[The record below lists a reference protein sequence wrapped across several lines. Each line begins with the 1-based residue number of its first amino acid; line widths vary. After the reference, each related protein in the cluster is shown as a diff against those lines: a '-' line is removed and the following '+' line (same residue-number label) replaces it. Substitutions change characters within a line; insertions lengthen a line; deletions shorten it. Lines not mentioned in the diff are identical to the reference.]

1 MNKKVSLGVTIALI
15 LVSITTAIAIT
26 MSVSMHEYNSLI
38 EDLPNR
44 EQMYSSLSELDKKVR
59 SKYFRLIDD
68 NKLNSN
74 IAEGYINGLDDEHS
88 YFMTA
93 DEYVEF
99 YNRIHG
105 KMSGIGIR
113 PELDEK
119 TEAIFVAD
127 VDPNSP
133 AAAAG
138 LQKGD
143 LIIKIADAEVN
154 KDNYETMVKKLSGDK
169 LSSVDITFKR
179 GEEETT
185 TGVMRGYSFKSVF
198 YEAIGDIGYIKITS
212 FYENTDVQFRE
223 ALDALAKQN
232 VKKLVFDV
240 RNTSEGMMEYA
251 ASVIDIVVPLPS
263 EGNKALAVA
272 KDKNGEIVKTF
283 TSDAKDLSGYS
294 ICVLINEGT
303 KGPAELF
310 ACDLRDFDKAQL
322 VGTTTAGNGTLQEIF
337 TLSDGSAVML
347 TTAEIIPYKSESFN
361 KGNGKEGGVVPD
373 HEVILTKEQ
382 NAQLG
387 TLSFDQD
394 PQIQKAF
401 ELVNS
406 DGSDVGASEG

>member
-15 LVSITTAIAIT
+15 LVSITAAIAIT
-26 MSVSMHEYNSLI
+26 MSVSMHEYNTLI

-59 SKYFRLIDD
+59 SKYFRSIDD
-68 NKLNSN
+68 NKLNSS
-74 IAEGYINGLDDEHS
+74 IAEGYINGLGDEYS

-113 PELDEK
+113 SELDEK
-119 TEAIFVAD
+119 TGAILVAD

-133 AAAAG
+133 AAAVG

-154 KDNYETMVKKLSGDK
+154 KENYETMVKKLSGDK
-169 LSSVDITFKR
+169 LSSVDITYKR
-179 GEEETT
+179 GDEEKTI
-185 TGVMRGYSFKSVF
+185 GVMRGYSLKSVY
-198 YEAIGDIGYIKITS
+198 YEAIGEIGYIKITS
-212 FYENTDVQFRE
+212 FYENTDVQVRE
-223 ALDALAKQN
+223 ALDALTKQN
-232 VKKLVFDV
+232 VKNLIFDV

-251 ASVIDIVVPLPS
+251 ASVIDIVVPTPS
-263 EGNKALAVA
+263 DENSNKALALA
-272 KDKNGEIVKTF
+272 KDKNGEVIKTF
-283 TSDAKDLSGYS
+283 TSDAKDLTGYT
-294 ICVLINEGT
+294 ICVLTNEGT
-303 KGPAELF
+303 KGAAELF

-322 VGTTTAGNGTLQEIF
+322 VGTKTAGNGTLQEIN
-337 TLSDGSAVML
+337 TLSDGSAIML
-347 TTAEIIPYKSESFN
+347 TVAEIIPYKSESFN
-361 KGNGKEGGVVPD
+361 GVGVAPD
-373 HEVILTKEQ
+373 HEVTLTKEQ

-387 TLSFDQD
+387 TLPFDQD

-401 ELVNS
+401 EVINS
-406 DGSDVGASEG
+406 NGSDQSAEG